1 MLNFCGGARITQWNL
16 WIFRE
21 IQTLLA
27 TQSSYL
33 VSHSAP
39 SHRSALNHRT
49 WVAWLS
55 QHDRISCYT
64 DICKINNLPGVGC
77 PFSAGFIFLFQLLWN
92 FMVATEVSGNRIN
105 WFSQKKKKE
114 RKKRSKDVILTA
126 LKSENKSEH
135 VALYALQ
142 GSVVPPEAC
151 AVRRLTSSAVSH
163 ASWPLDP
170 SPTGRDPGSCLVVEE
185 GGRGDVGAKVNGV

>member
-1 MLNFCGGARITQWNL
+1 MLNFCGGARITQSNL

-105 WFSQKKKKE
+105 WFPQKKGRE
-114 RKKRSKDVILTA
+114 RSWAKTWFWQPWRVKINQSM
-126 LKSENKSEH
+126 SH
-135 VALYALQ
+135 FYALQ

-170 SPTGRDPGSCLVVEE
+170 SPTGWDPGSCLVVKE
-185 GGRGDVGAKVNGV
+185 GGKGDVGAKVNGV

>member
-1 MLNFCGGARITQWNL
+1 MLNFCGGARITQSNL

-105 WFSQKKKKE
+105 WFPQKKRE
-114 RKKRSKDVILTA
+114 RKKPSKDVILTA

-135 VALYALQ
+135 VALLRTARQ
-142 GSVVPPEAC
+142 
-151 AVRRLTSSAVSH
+151 RSSPRSLCCQTPH
-163 ASWPLDP
+163 FQCCF
-170 SPTGRDPGSCLVVEE
+170 SCLLTPRSKSHRTRPGVLFGSK
-185 GGRGDVGAKVNGV
+185 GGGERGCRG